1 MADDVRRLQKENDAL
16 RARVHLLEQKID
28 LLVRQIYGPK
38 SEKLDPDQLQLLFD
52 PDGSKKDDAPA
63 ATDIE
68 QLLTGA
74 SEHKSKRRNSAEV
87 RPRIPDNLPVEVEVI
102 DPPAVRACPQAW
114 RQIGEE
120 RSDLLDYSPGRFFC
134 RRIVRRKYVRIADKE
149 AAPVI
154 AELPPKLIE
163 GGKVAPGLLAHIVI
177 SKYADHL
184 PLYRQEQIYNTRND
198 VWLPRQTQARWVLA
212 AAEWL
217 QPIERQMRL
226 EIFASDYVQADETP
240 IKYLCPGNG
249 KTKQGYL
256 WAYHVPGG
264 DTVFDWR
271 SGRGTD
277 CLRETVPESFEGILQ
292 CDAYQVYKSF
302 ARERGG
308 IELAGCMA
316 HARRRFH
323 DALSEAPQPA
333 AWLLRQFAHLYRIE
347 AQLREARAG
356 PALRQSIR
364 QSQSAPILT
373 RIKSALLRFQATN
386 RYLPQSLFGKA
397 LSYCLDQWTLLN
409 VFVDNGRVEIDNNLT
424 ENAIRPTA
432 IGKKNWLFIGA
443 VDAGWRSAVIYSII
457 ASCRTHGL
465 EPFAYLR
472 DMFTILPRAT
482 NQQIVELTP
491 RAWAARELPAQPAAA

>member
-1 MADDVRRLQKENDAL
+1 MADDVRRLQEENDAL
-16 RARVHLLEQKID
+16 RARIHLLEQKID

-38 SEKLDPDQLQLLFD
+38 SEKLDPDQLQLLLD
-52 PDGSKKDDAPA
+52 PDESKKDDAPA

-68 QLLTGA
+68 QLLAGA
-74 SEHKSKRRNSAEV
+74 EPDKGKHRARAEAK
-87 RPRIPDNLPVEVEVI
+87 PRIPDNLPVVEEVI
-102 DPPAVRACPQAW
+102 DPPAVSACPQAW

-120 RSDLLDYSPGRFFC
+120 RSELLDYEPGRFFC
-134 RRIVRRKYVRIADKE
+134 RRIVRRKYVSIADKE

-184 PLYRQEQIYNTRND
+184 PLYRQQQIYNTRNN
-198 VWLPRQTQARWVLA
+198 VWLPRQTQARWILA

-217 QPIERQMRL
+217 QPIQRQMRL
-226 EIFASDYVQADETP
+226 EIFARAYVQVDETP

-249 KTKQGYL
+249 RTKQGYL

-264 DTVFDWR
+264 DTVFDWGP
-271 SGRGTD
+271 GRGTD
-277 CLRETVPESFEGILQ
+277 CLRRTVPDSFEGILQ
-292 CDAYQVYKSF
+292 CDAYQAYKSF
-302 ARERGG
+302 ARERSA

-316 HARRRFH
+316 HARRRFYE
-323 DALSEAPQPA
+323 AREEAPQPA
-333 AWLLRQFAHLYRIE
+333 AWLLRQFSHLYRIE

-356 PALRQSIR
+356 PVLRQSIR
-364 QSQSAPILT
+364 QSESKMILT
-373 RIKSALLRFQATN
+373 RIQRALFRLKANR

-397 LSYCLDQWTLLN
+397 LSYCLDQWKLLN
-409 VFVDNGRVEIDNNLT
+409 VFVSDGLVEIDNNLA

-432 IGKKNWLFIGA
+432 VGKKNWLFIGD
-443 VDAGWRSAVIYSII
+443 VEAGWRSAVIYSII
-457 ASCRTHGL
+457 ASCRTHGI

-472 DMFTILPRAT
+472 EMFSILPRAT
-482 NQQIVELTP
+482 NHQIPQLTP
-491 RAWAARELPAQPAAA
+491 RAWAERQRVLQPAVA